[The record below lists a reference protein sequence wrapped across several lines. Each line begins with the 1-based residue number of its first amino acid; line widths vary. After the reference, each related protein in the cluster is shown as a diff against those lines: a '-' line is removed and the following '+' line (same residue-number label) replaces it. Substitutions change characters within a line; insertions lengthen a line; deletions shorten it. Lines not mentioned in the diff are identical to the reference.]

1 MNVRNY
7 VQGFEARLAAVAV
20 PAEADGMRRYMQ
32 DRFEFLGVK
41 RPARNAA
48 ARAYFKATGLPSAAE
63 LPAVLRQFWKA
74 RPREMQYAGQD
85 LLIARKRDF
94 DAHTIDLIEELIVTK
109 SWWDTVDML
118 ASNAAGHW
126 FKSFPETTAAR
137 TGAWA
142 GSPNAWLRR
151 AALLFQLKYKSATN
165 AELLFEYCRRLAPD
179 PDFFIRKGIG
189 WALREYAK
197 TNPRAV
203 KQFLK
208 SVELSPLS
216 RREAGKHLF

>member
-1 MNVRNY
+1 MNVRKY
-7 VQGFEARLAAVAV
+7 VQTFESRLAAAAK
-20 PAEADGMRRYMQ
+20 PGEAEGMRRYMQ
-32 DRFEFLGVK
+32 DQFEFLGVK
-41 RPARNAA
+41 RPARHAA
-48 ARAYFKATGLPSAAE
+48 ARAYFKEAGSPSAAE

-74 RPREMQYAGQD
+74 RPRQMQYAGQD
-85 LLIARKRDF
+85 LLIKCRNDF
-94 DAHTIDLIEELIVTK
+94 DAQTIDLIEELIVTK

-126 FKSFPETTAAR
+126 FKTFPETIVAR
-137 TGAWA
+137 TGAWIR
-142 GSPNAWLRR
+142 SPNLWLRR
-151 AALLFQLKYKSATN
+151 SALLFQLKYKAAAN
-165 AELLFEYCRRLAPD
+165 ADLLFEYCRRCASD

-208 SVELSPLS
+208 KTDLSPLS
-216 RREAGKHLF
+216 VREAGKRLF

>member
-1 MNVRNY
+1 
-7 VQGFEARLAAVAV
+7 
-20 PAEADGMRRYMQ
+20 MRRYMQ
-32 DRFEFLGVK
+32 DQFEFLGVK
-41 RPARNAA
+41 RPARQAV
-48 ARAYFKATGLPSAAE
+48 ARSYFKEAGLPSAGE
-63 LPAVLRQFWKA
+63 LPAVLREFWKA
-74 RPREMQYAGQD
+74 RPREMLYAGQD
-85 LLIARKRDF
+85 LLIARKKDF

-126 FKSFPETTAAR
+126 FKSFPETRAAR

-142 GSPNAWLRR
+142 RSPNLWLRR
-151 AALLFQLKYKSATN
+151 SALLFQLKYKSATD
-165 AELLFEYCRRLAPD
+165 AELLFDYCRRMAPD

-208 SVELSPLS
+208 NAALSPLS
-216 RREAGKHLF
+216 VREAGKHLF

>member
-1 MNVRNY
+1 
-7 VQGFEARLAAVAV
+7 
-20 PAEADGMRRYMQ
+20 MRRYMQ
-32 DRFEFLGVK
+32 DQFEFLGVK
-41 RPARNAA
+41 RPARQAV
-48 ARAYFKATGLPSAAE
+48 ARSYFKEAGPPAAAE
-63 LPAVLRQFWKA
+63 LPAVLREFWKA

-85 LLIARKRDF
+85 LLIARKKDF
-94 DAHTIDLIEELIVTK
+94 DAQTIDLIEELIVAK

-126 FKSFPETTAAR
+126 FKNFPETRAAR

-142 GSPNAWLRR
+142 RSPNLWLRR
-151 AALLFQLKYKSATN
+151 SALLFQLKYKSATD
-165 AELLFEYCRRLAPD
+165 AELLFDYCRRLASD

-208 SVELSPLS
+208 TTALSPLS
-216 RREAGKHLF
+216 VREAGKHLF